1 MKKIILFL
9 FLSLSAM
16 QLSAQELDCV
26 VSVTAPRLEGTDKQ
40 VFETLQTA
48 IYEFMNNRTWSG
60 YKVKIEERIEC
71 TILIMINERPSTN
84 DFRGTLNLVL
94 RRPVFNSAYNTILL
108 NYIDRDFSFR
118 YVEYEPLN
126 YSEGVFTS
134 NLTSILAYYT
144 YMFLGFYMDSFT
156 QYGGTPFFEKAQE
169 IVNMAQSTQETG
181 WKAFEGDK
189 NRYHLVENVL
199 NPSNGAMREFS
210 YIYNRLGMDQM
221 YQRVDL
227 GRSKVT
233 ESLSLLE
240 KISNEKPGLFL
251 LQITLDAKKDEFV
264 NIYSSSRVPPMEKNN
279 VVNILKE
286 IDPANSSK
294 YQAIL
299 EGK

>member
-9 FLSLSAM
+9 FLSLSAL

-26 VSVTAPRLEGTDKQ
+26 VSVSSPRLSGTDKQ

-48 IYEFMNNRTWSG
+48 IYEFMNNRTWSSFNF
-60 YKVKIEERIEC
+60 KIEERIEC
-71 TILIMINERPSTN
+71 TILIMINERPTSD

-94 RRPVFNSAYNTILL
+94 RRPVLNSAYHTILL
-108 NYIDRDFSFR
+108 NYIDRDFSFK

-126 YSEGVFTS
+126 YSDGMFAS

-144 YMFLGFYMDSFT
+144 NMFLGFYFDSFALF
-156 QYGGTPFFEKAQE
+156 GGTPFFEKAQE
-169 IVNMAQSTQETG
+169 IVNLAQSTQTSG

-199 NPSNGAMREFS
+199 NPSNSAMREFS
-210 YIYNRLGMDQM
+210 YIYNRLGLDQM
-221 YQRVDL
+221 YERVDL

-240 KISNEKPGLFL
+240 KIYNEKPGLFL
-251 LQITLDAKKDEFV
+251 LQVTLDAKKDEFV
-264 NIYSSSRVPPMEKNN
+264 NIYSNSRVPPMEKSN
-279 VVNILKE
+279 VVNLLME
-286 IDPANSSK
+286 IDPANTSK
-294 YQAIL
+294 YKAIL